1 MFKYQY
7 VKRHIKDAVEC
18 LCIGEGDARSRLKAV
33 NDVTCNLVDHHFP
46 DDLLPIW
53 EEIQSKLTKYGPYKD
68 FQGNI
73 VEGSVSHTLRRIK
86 NSTASEIASLIL
98 KLHYLLE
105 KDY

>member
-18 LCIGEGDARSRLKAV
+18 LCIGEGDARSRLAAA
-33 NDVTCNLVDHHFP
+33 NDVTSNLVGHHFP
-46 DDLLPIW
+46 DELLPIW
-53 EEIQSKLTKYGPYKD
+53 DDIQRKLTKYGPCKD
-68 FQGNI
+68 SQGKI
-73 VEGSVSHTLRRIK
+73 VEGSISHTLRRIK
-86 NSTASEIASLIL
+86 NSTASDIASRIL

>member
-18 LCIGEGDARSRLKAV
+18 LCIGEGDVRSRLKAA

-46 DDLLPIW
+46 EELLPIW
-53 EEIQSKLTKYGPYKD
+53 EKIQGKLTKYGPCKD
-68 FQGNI
+68 SQGKI
-73 VEGSVSHTLRRIK
+73 AEGSVSHTLRRIR

-98 KLHYLLE
+98 QLHYLLE